1 MMKMISAALSFTIA
15 LMLSIMTEFSA
26 LGFIPKLEPKKVS
39 SFSALSLFPPNGGSE
54 ERGGFGRGRGRGRG
68 DRGRG
73 RGRGRGRILP
83 PPGSSTAAAGN
94 TTPNPSAAAAN
105 EPVRRLDVNPNP
117 GGSLSIVSPTR
128 IVAPAPKKP

>member
-1 MMKMISAALSFTIA
+1 MKISAALPFTIA
-15 LMLSIMTEFSA
+15 VMLSIMTEFTA
-26 LGFIPKLEPKKVS
+26 LGFIPKLEPT

-73 RGRGRGRILP
+73 RGRGRGRRYIVP
-83 PPGSSTAAAGN
+83 PAATSGTSTSAAGDTNPNPSTAA
-94 TTPNPSAAAAN
+94 SN

-117 GGSLSIVSPTR
+117 GGSLSIISPTR